1 LLPEPGTSPTASYV
15 WKPADADFS
24 AQIQFDVVD
33 RILLE
38 VMRGFGAV
46 PKRGAEVGGILLGTA
61 ETIGGQTVVTVE
73 DFEAVDC
80 DHASGPS
87 YILSQADRVL
97 FGEAVERWKPGTD
110 RRIYAVG
117 YYRGHTRDG
126 ITLASED
133 LQLLDELFP
142 SPSAIALVVKPYAT
156 KVSMAGIFYREDG
169 AFRPEASRL
178 EFPFRRK
185 ELGGGST
192 GIERLATAARFGQ
205 QRVMEDPRFAYAVTG
220 EAMAGVS
227 APGPAMPGA
236 LAAGTMV
243 TPEGALKGGAP
254 SSGGGGGTAG
264 PVSFHSDVP
273 AAAPLLSSEAPKSKN
288 VRGGWVWI
296 PLSFIFM
303 LLGVVVGFQIALSM
317 RPKQPANPWL
327 EAWDMAFQVKRT
339 GEELSITWDPL
350 SPAVRNSSRGALVIQ
365 SRDETRTIDLRGSQ
379 LQGGSVVYRGV
390 PDRVIFRLE
399 VYPRERVV
407 VSEIAEFKRE

>member
-1 LLPEPGTSPTASYV
+1 MPPEPGTSTASSYI
-15 WKPADADFS
+15 WKPAEKPIS
-24 AQIQFDVVD
+24 VQLQFDVVD

-38 VMRGFGAV
+38 VMKGFGAV

-61 ETIGGQTVVTVE
+61 ENHGGRVVVNVE
-73 DFEAVDC
+73 DFEVVEC

-87 YILSQADRVL
+87 YILSEDDRAAFV
-97 FGEAVERWKPGTD
+97 ESMERWKEGSD

-126 ITLASED
+126 ICLAAED
-133 LQLLDELFP
+133 LAILEELFP
-142 SPSAIALVVKPYAT
+142 SPSAIALIVKPFAT
-156 KVSMAGIFYREDG
+156 KVSMAGIFFREDG
-169 AFRPEASRL
+169 QFKADASHL

-192 GIERLATAARFGQ
+192 GMERLASAARFGQ
-205 QRVMEDPRFAYAVTG
+205 QRSGDDPRLAFR
-220 EAMAGVS
+220 
-227 APGPAMPGA
+227 APGEDGSEPSELGQSPMAPPAF
-236 LAAGTMV
+236 
-243 TPEGALKGGAP
+243 
-254 SSGGGGGTAG
+254 SSDF
-264 PVSFHSDVP
+264 PP
-273 AAAPLLSSEAPKSKN
+273 PQLPLPEAPKGKG

-327 EAWDMAFQVKRT
+327 EAWDMAFQVKRA
-339 GEELSITWDPL
+339 GEELAITWDPL
-350 SPAVRNSSRGALVIQ
+350 SPAVRNASRGALIIQ
-365 SRDETRTIDLRGSQ
+365 SREETRTIDLRGSQ

-390 PDRVIFRLE
+390 PDRVVFRLE

-407 VSEIAEFKRE
+407 VSEIAEFKREP